1 MKKSTIYIIIAIILI
16 MIIPSLVIASSNAN
30 KISSYVDL
38 VISKSDTYIKTDQ
51 LFEDLLIGAFS
62 ETDKYSYFQ
71 QIETFK
77 TEQNNYV
84 NAEYVGIGV
93 SMTAHPNGIVI
104 VSVFDY
110 SPAAFIGLKTN
121 DVIVSVNG
129 ELIANKS
136 LSYIASIIKGPE
148 NTSVLLGVKR
158 DRQPILTYTVSR
170 QVVAMKTVKSYII
183 DNVGYVYISSFTNET
198 GNEFA
203 IALEKFKKSGINDII
218 LDLRDNG
225 GGTLYGCVS
234 VARQIISDAVITKM
248 NFKYPG
254 YLDLR
259 YISTEKDFDYNI
271 VLLVNES
278 TASASEVVTG
288 ALKDNEVAIIIGE
301 TTFGK
306 SVVQSSYKMLT
317 PKAYEYYSNKYDES
331 DMYILNRVI
340 AMNGV
345 VPSDDEYIGAAKVT
359 IGEYLTPNGHHI
371 NLVGIDP
378 DIHIEYQG
386 ELYINHNNI
395 EGMLWIREKY
405 DIGMN
410 SYEIYKAKVIMNQLG
425 YQVGDMTVI
434 YDETMKQ
441 AVTTFQTDQGLYP
454 YGVLDYTTQDA
465 LNNIL
470 KHPFIKEDLQLKKA
484 FEVIKEEV
492 R

>member
-1 MKKSTIYIIIAIILI
+1 MKKNTIYIIIAILLV
-16 MIIPSLVIASSNAN
+16 MIVPTMVMAGSNAS
-30 KISSYVDL
+30 KISAYVDL
-38 VISKSDTYIKTDQ
+38 VISKSNTYIKTDH
-51 LFEDLLIGAFS
+51 LLEDLLVGAFS

-71 QIETFK
+71 KIETFRA
-77 TEQNNYV
+77 EQNNYI

-93 SMTAHPNGIVI
+93 SMSAHPNGII
-104 VSVFDY
+104 IISVFDY

-136 LSYIASIIKGPE
+136 LTYIASIIKGPE
-148 NTSVLLGVKR
+148 NTSVTLGVQR
-158 DRQPILTYTVSR
+158 DDKPILTYVVSR
-170 QVVAMKTVKSYII
+170 QIVAMKTVKSYII
-183 DNVGYVYISSFTNET
+183 DDVGYVYISSFTNET

-203 IALEKFKKSGINDII
+203 IALEKFKNSGINDII
-218 LDLRDNG
+218 LDLRNNG

-259 YISTEKDFDYNI
+259 YISTEKDIDYNI
-271 VLLVNES
+271 VLLVNNRS
-278 TASASEVVTG
+278 ASASEVVTG
-288 ALKDNEVAIIIGE
+288 ALKDNEAAIIIGE

-331 DMYILNRVI
+331 DMFLLNRVI

-345 VPSDDEYIGAAKVT
+345 IPSDDEYLGAAKVT
-359 IGEYLTPNGHHI
+359 IGEYLTPDGHYI
-371 NLVGIDP
+371 NLIGIDP
-378 DIHIEYQG
+378 DIFIDYEG
-386 ELYINHNNI
+386 ELYIDHNGL
-395 EGMLWIREKY
+395 EGMLWIRKKY
-405 DIGMN
+405 DIGMS
-410 SYEIYKAKVIMNQLG
+410 SYEVYKAKIIMQQLG
-425 YQVGDMTVI
+425 YQVGDMTVL
-434 YDETMKQ
+434 YDDTMKQ
-441 AVTTFQTDQGLYP
+441 AVIAFQADQGLYP

-470 KHPFIKEDLQLKKA
+470 RYPYIQDDLQLKKA
-484 FEVIKEEV
+484 FEVIKSEV
-492 R
+492 H